1 VRIAYVV
8 YGDLNQLAGN
18 PVHTLEITKAWVK
31 QGHEVTLIVPTF
43 GVPRVANGARV
54 LSVPTIGG
62 GARGSLVFGLLT
74 PLVLAG
80 LRLRHEMDAVY
91 ASQMSLVVSPLL
103 ACLLLGIPYVT
114 EVQGHLR
121 NEIAM
126 RRPDPVKDLVA
137 GVTEWLTLRWS
148 HAVVAVSQGVA
159 RALADTYGVSP
170 SRLFVVPNGVD
181 VHTYRPMDRS
191 SCRRELGIPEAAKV
205 VGFVGA
211 FYTYQRADR
220 IVCLAPRILQACPD
234 AHFVLVGDGPKLVET
249 KRLADRLG
257 VGARFTF
264 AGAVP
269 AQLCAKYVNTFDVGV
284 GFHDPKQDGSPMKL
298 LNYLACGKP
307 VVTTR
312 SSGTRYVEEHGL
324 GLLVTSEDP
333 VQVARSV
340 FEVLYGGQFGGSFA
354 AQSSHHIA
362 KHHSWDN
369 AGRAIVSVLRSVS
382 RRCPAHGATA

>member
-1 VRIAYVV
+1 MRIAYVV

-148 HAVVAVSQGVA
+148 RAVVAVSEA
-159 RALADTYGVSP
+159 SRPP
-170 SRLFVVPNGVD
+170 SR
-181 VHTYRPMDRS
+181 RPMA
-191 SCRRELGIPEAAKV
+191 CRRPGWLWCPTASISSPIGRWISRPAAGNWESRWTPESLV
-205 VGFVGA
+205 SW
-211 FYTYQRADR
+211 
-220 IVCLAPRILQACPD
+220 AP
-234 AHFVLVGDGPKLVET
+234 
-249 KRLADRLG
+249 
-257 VGARFTF
+257 FT
-264 AGAVP
+264 AI
-269 AQLCAKYVNTFDVGV
+269 
-284 GFHDPKQDGSPMKL
+284 
-298 LNYLACGKP
+298 
-307 VVTTR
+307 
-312 SSGTRYVEEHGL
+312 
-324 GLLVTSEDP
+324 
-333 VQVARSV
+333 SV
-340 FEVLYGGQFGGSFA
+340 
-354 AQSSHHIA
+354 
-362 KHHSWDN
+362 
-369 AGRAIVSVLRSVS
+369 
-382 RRCPAHGATA
+382 